1 MKKDKFITVR
11 YAESDLKLVTEKAK
25 NLGLTISVYIR
36 SISISD
42 KNIIELKVENT
53 ITKNATTDENEIR
66 ILLNIA
72 NNLNQITKIANQQK
86 EVPPLDYLINIINR
100 IAKYLNKKFDDN

>member
-11 YAESDLKLVTEKAK
+11 YADSDLKLVIEKAK

-36 SISISD
+36 SISLSD
-42 KNIIELKVENT
+42 KNIIELKVENVSL
-53 ITKNATTDENEIR
+53 KNATTDENEIR

-86 EVPPLDYLINIINR
+86 AVPQVHDLLEIKNR
-100 IAKYLNKKFDDN
+100 VVEYLNRKFDDN

>member
-11 YAESDLKLVTEKAK
+11 YAVSDLKLVTQKAK

-36 SISISD
+36 SISLTD
-42 KNIIELKVENT
+42 KNIIEFKVENA
-53 ITKNATTDENEIR
+53 ITKNAKTDEYEIR
-66 ILLNIA
+66 LLLNIA
-72 NNLNQITKIANQQK
+72 NNLNQIAKIANQQK

-100 IAKYLNKKFDDN
+100 IATYLNKKFDDN

>member
-1 MKKDKFITVR
+1 MKKGKFITVR

-36 SISISD
+36 SISLSD

-72 NNLNQITKIANQQK
+72 NNLNHITKIANQQK

-100 IAKYLNKKFDDN
+100 IATYLNKKFDDN

>member
-36 SISISD
+36 SISLSD